1 MTIWPNDKIRLGGKN
16 LKILRQFGIILLIL
30 LLGEAIRIGTGISIP
45 STVIGMILLFIAL
58 LSKLIKLEQID
69 MISKF
74 LLDHLAFLFVP
85 AGVGL
90 ISSLDLIGKAW
101 LPILA
106 IVLIST
112 ILVIGI
118 TGWTVQL
125 LKRRV
130 N

>member
-1 MTIWPNDKIRLGGKN
+1 

>member
-1 MTIWPNDKIRLGGKN
+1 M
-16 LKILRQFGIILLIL
+16 KILRQFGTILLIL

-90 ISSLDLIGKAW
+90 ISSLDQIGKAW

-112 ILVIGI
+112 VLVIGI

>member
-1 MTIWPNDKIRLGGKN
+1 M
-16 LKILRQFGIILLIL
+16 KILRQFGIILLFL

-58 LSKLIKLEQID
+58 LTKLIKVEQID
-69 MISKF
+69 MITKF

-90 ISSLDLIGKAW
+90 ISSLDIIGKAW

>member
-1 MTIWPNDKIRLGGKN
+1 
-16 LKILRQFGIILLIL
+16 LKILRQFGIILLFL

-58 LSKLIKLEQID
+58 LTKLIKVEQID
-69 MISKF
+69 MITKF

-90 ISSLDLIGKAW
+90 ISSLDIIGKAW

>member
-1 MTIWPNDKIRLGGKN
+1 
-16 LKILRQFGIILLIL
+16 LKILRQFAIILMIL
-30 LLGEAIRIGTGISIP
+30 LLGEGIRIGTGISIP
-45 STVIGMILLFIAL
+45 GTVIGMILLFIAL
-58 LSKLIKLEQID
+58 LTKIIKIEQID

-101 LPILA
+101 LPIIA

-112 ILVIGI
+112 VLVIGI

-130 N
+130 K

>member
-1 MTIWPNDKIRLGGKN
+1 MTTKLIRRED
-16 LKILRQFGIILLIL
+16 LKILRQFALILLIL
-30 LLGEAIRIGTGISIP
+30 LLGEAIRISTGISIP
-45 STVIGMILLFIAL
+45 GTVIGMVLLFIAL
-58 LSKLIKLEQID
+58 LTKIIKLEQID
-69 MISKF
+69 MIAKF

-90 ISSLDLIGKAW
+90 ISSLDVIGKSW

-112 ILVIGI
+112 VLVIGI

-125 LKRRV
+125 LKRRT